1 MDIKTEHVSLEVA
14 KKLKEIGYDEVGTHY
29 YDEASGVHPP
39 KLEHN
44 HKFHYNYI
52 SYVFAAPTYEEV
64 QKWLQEHKGINVVL
78 QTYEEALL
86 HAIQTVKAH
95 EERLI
100 KTDDKE

>member
-1 MDIKTEHVSLEVA
+1 MSLEVA
-14 KKLKEIGYDEVGTHY
+14 KKLKEIGYDEVVTHY

-52 SYVFAAPTYEEV
+52 SYVFAAPTYEE
-64 QKWLQEHKGINVVL
+64 
-78 QTYEEALL
+78 ALL
-86 HAIQTVKAH
+86 YAIQKVKAY

-100 KTDDKE
+100 KTDDKINYDNETIS